1 VLILVYIKVASAVNN
16 MAFGG
21 RWSAFRSLIRSDEF
35 FMYEGMSGMR
45 LFILKSSQVLKI
57 DPKLLIQLTTG
68 LIFMGVL
75 WTLGIP

>member
-1 VLILVYIKVASAVNN
+1 VLILIYIEVALAVNN
-16 MAFGG
+16 LAVGG
-21 RWSAFRSLIRSDEF
+21 RWSTSRSLTRSDEF

-45 LFILKSSQVLKI
+45 LFILKSSQVLKF

-68 LIFMGVL
+68 LIFTGVL